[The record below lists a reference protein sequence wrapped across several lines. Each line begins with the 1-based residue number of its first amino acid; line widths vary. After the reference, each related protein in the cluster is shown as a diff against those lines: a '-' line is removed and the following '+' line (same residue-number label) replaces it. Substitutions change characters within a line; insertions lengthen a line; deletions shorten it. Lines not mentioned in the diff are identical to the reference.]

1 MWACMCKVEGDVG
14 KLRLMEVLYRSCM
27 IAIVCHYKALKE
39 SRPRLEDM
47 FVCAPYMPRPTTY
60 IYIRTINIS
69 LPYKIVMLTCMKQV
83 QLSQGPVQT
92 LITIS
97 FALVAISKSAQN
109 MVVLYEYV

>member
-1 MWACMCKVEGDVG
+1 MIVG

-47 FVCAPYMPRPTTY
+47 FVCALYMPRPTTY
-60 IYIRTINIS
+60 IYVYIRTINIS
-69 LPYKIVMLTCMKQV
+69 LPYKIVMLTCMNQV

-97 FALVAISKSAQN
+97 FALVAISKSVQN

>member
-1 MWACMCKVEGDVG
+1 MIVG

-47 FVCAPYMPRPTTY
+47 FVCAPYMPRPTTRPTTY

-69 LPYKIVMLTCMKQV
+69 LPYKIVMLTCMNQV

-109 MVVLYEYV
+109 MVVVYEYT